1 MDLSINKGLL
11 VYAAILVFFPIVSA
25 RCRIYGICNTN
36 ERGLSQNC
44 LAFDDDIDL
53 GIEPRPF
60 NTSDENYDE
69 AVEIIKNRCPFFV
82 DGNDN
87 VMDLC
92 CDTSQVLEMEKGF
105 VNMVPFQRC
114 STCVTNLQHVYC
126 QFTCSPKQLDFVKS
140 YESAVNPKSKRPYVT
155 SLDIYASEEMM
166 NTTYNSCKDVSL
178 PATGE
183 PVLGSTCGSWGV
195 FWCNPLRWFTFM
207 NDPSNMMAPFK
218 INYIPVG
225 KEVTGALN
233 SFGLPCNQSWP
244 NKTVCSCMDCPS
256 SCSANRYSNN
266 DTDRTILKIF
276 NIYSL
281 VVACV
286 IFTFGFGTTFLII
299 VYRGQIQSSTQFC
312 YMRKCVERT
321 EKTSEAV
328 DKGFQD
334 FFYLLGYIVAKRR
347 VKILIMCGVLVVTL
361 CAGSYFLKVTV
372 DPVELWASPT
382 SESRK
387 EKDYFDNFFG
397 PFYRTNQIFF
407 KTVGIEPFTFLSK
420 QGTQVTMGP
429 AFNDTFLNPIF
440 ELQQR
445 LLNITFES
453 TDEHGKTV
461 IKGLESICYAPMRTI
476 YTGEPK
482 TSECTV
488 ISLLGLFEND
498 VESFKENL
506 DKSYENI
513 VECLQAPYSMNCLA
527 PYGGPVLPGLAL
539 GGATKNNQYLDAI
552 GVSLTILTSNKVNK
566 SELSDTLK
574 WEEKFI
580 ELLKKWDEEERPSYI
595 DIAYSAERSIEDE
608 IRELSKSTASTVVMS
623 YLIMFAYVTLTLG
636 KFTSFKYF
644 LLDSKMSLAF
654 GGIVIVF
661 SSVGSAIGLC
671 GYLGVVTTMLTI
683 EVVPFLV
690 LAVGVD
696 NIYIIVQTHQRKE
709 KDPKLSIPES
719 IAETMAFVGPSMLLT
734 SASEIFCFAIGT
746 LSSMPAVHTFAM
758 YATLAVAIDFILQ
771 ITAFVALLS
780 LDEQRFESNRLDL
793 IYCKKI
799 SVPQKRESADYIF
812 NFWKNHVTTNIL
824 KYPVRVVILLIFT
837 ITTILS
843 VIATPH
849 VEVGLEQE
857 LSMPE
862 GSHVLKYMQG
872 LKELLGIGPPV
883 YWVTQGEVDY
893 FDPEVSYKMCGG
905 SNCSESSISTQIFMA
920 SLEPNITI
928 ISTPANSWLDDLK
941 DWSTSDSCCKYFKNT
956 SYFCPHTYNSE
967 DCESCSLS
975 KMKEEKNITEYQYY
989 QQYLPHFL
997 NDNPDVTCAKGGHA
1011 AYSNS
1016 VTYATN
1022 KQGLSRVLASN
1033 VMSYHTVL
1041 KSSKDYTNALKY
1053 ARYIAKNLTETLDL
1067 PGVKIFPY
1075 SVFYVY
1081 FEQYLTIWAD
1091 ALKSLSWSLAAVW
1104 LITFILSGFSF
1115 LQSMVIT
1122 ATVTM
1127 IIIHMLGFMYL
1138 WDIPLNAISLVNLVM
1153 SVGIAVEF
1161 CGHIVHAFE
1170 TSLKTNVLDKATDA
1184 LANTGIKVLNGI
1196 TLTKFCGIIVLAF
1209 ASSRIFRIFYFRM
1222 YLGIVILGALHGLV
1236 FLPVALSFIG
1246 ALKYSDRKTSTV
1258 P

>member
-11 VYAAILVFFPIVSA
+11 TYIILLLSPIVSA
-25 RCRIYGICNTN
+25 RCRIYGICNTD

-44 LAFDDDIDL
+44 IVYDDDIDS

-60 NTSDENYDE
+60 NASDENYE
-69 AVEIIKNRCPFFV
+69 KAIEIIKNRCPFFV
-82 DGNDN
+82 DDDDT

-92 CDTSQVLEMEKGF
+92 CDTSQVMKLEEGF

-114 STCVTNLQHVYC
+114 STCTINLQHVYC
-126 QFTCSPKQLDFVKS
+126 QFTCSPNQLEFVKS
-140 YESAVNPKSKRPYVT
+140 FEPGWNPTYGLYAK

-166 NTTYNSCKDVSL
+166 NTTYNSCKDVSM
-178 PATGE
+178 PSTGE
-183 PVLGSTCGSWGV
+183 PVMASTCGSWGAI
-195 FWCNPLRWFTFM
+195 WCNPLRWFSFM
-207 NDPSNMMAPFK
+207 NDPSNMAAPFK

-225 KEVTGALN
+225 KEVSGALN
-233 SFGLPCNQSWP
+233 SVSLPCNQSWP
-244 NKTVCSCMDCPS
+244 NKTACSCMDCPS
-256 SCSANRYSNN
+256 RCSANRYSDN
-266 DTDRTILKIF
+266 DIDRTVLKIF
-276 NIYSL
+276 NVYSL
-281 VVACV
+281 VVACI
-286 IFTFGFGTTFLII
+286 IFTLGFGGTFLIV
-299 VYRGQIQSSTQFC
+299 VYRKKILSGTQFS
-312 YMRKCVERT
+312 YMTKCVERVKRT
-321 EKTSEAV
+321 SGAVEKC
-328 DKGFQD
+328 FQE
-334 FFYLLGYIVAKRR
+334 FFYLLGYIVAKKR
-347 VKILIMCGVLVVTL
+347 VKILLMCIVLVTTL

-387 EKDYFDNFFG
+387 EKDYFDNYFG
-397 PFYRTNQIFF
+397 PFYRTNQVFF
-407 KTVGIEPFTFLSK
+407 KTVGIKPFTFRSK
-420 QGTQVTMGP
+420 QGNEVTMGP

-476 YTGEPK
+476 YTGPPK

-488 ISLLGLFEND
+488 ISLLGLFQNN
-498 VESFKENL
+498 VESFRENL
-506 DKSYENI
+506 TKSYDTV

-527 PYGGPVLPGLAL
+527 PYGGPVIPGLAL
-539 GGATKNNQYLDAI
+539 GAATKNNQYLDAI

-580 ELLKKWDEEERPSYI
+580 DLLKKWDEEERPSYI

-608 IRELSKSTASTVVMS
+608 IGELSKSTASTVLIS
-623 YLIMFAYVTLTLG
+623 YLVMFIYVAFTLG

-644 LLDSKMSLAF
+644 LLDAKFSLAF
-654 GGIVIVF
+654 GGILIVF
-661 SSVGSAIGLC
+661 SSVGSTIGLC
-671 GYLGVVTTMLTI
+671 GYFGVVTTMLTI

-709 KDPKLSIPES
+709 KDPNLSIPES
-719 IAETMAFVGPSMLLT
+719 IAETMAFVGPSILLT
-734 SASEIFCFAIGT
+734 SISEIFCFAIGT

-758 YATLAVAIDFILQ
+758 YATLAVTIDFILQ
-771 ITAFVALLS
+771 VTAFVALLS
-780 LDEQRFESNRLDL
+780 LDEQRYESNRLDL
-793 IYCKKI
+793 IFHKKI
-799 SVPQKRESADYIF
+799 SVPEKRESADYIF
-812 NFWKNHVTTNIL
+812 HFWKNIVTTNLL
-824 KYPVRVVILLIFT
+824 KYPVRIAILLLFT
-837 ITTILS
+837 TTTILS
-843 VIATPH
+843 VIAAPYI
-849 VEVGLEQE
+849 EIGLEQE

-862 GSHVLKYMQG
+862 GSHVLKYMQN

-883 YWVTQGEVDY
+883 YWIIKGEVDY
-893 FDPEVSYKMCGG
+893 FDPEVFYKMCGG

-920 SLEPNITI
+920 SLQPNITI
-928 ISTPANSWLDDLK
+928 ISTPANSWLDDFK

-956 SYFCPHTYNSE
+956 SYFCPHTYSSD

-975 KMKEEKNITEYQYY
+975 KMKAETNITEYEYY
-989 QQYLPHFL
+989 QRFLPHFL
-997 NDNPDVTCAKGGHA
+997 NDNPDSSCAKGGHA

-1016 VTYATN
+1016 VTYVTN
-1022 KQGLSRVLASN
+1022 KEGLSRVIASN
-1033 VMSYHTVL
+1033 LMSYHTVL
-1041 KSSKDYTNALKY
+1041 KSSEDYTNALKH
-1053 ARYIAKNLTETLDL
+1053 ARQIAKNLTTTLDL
-1067 PGVKIFPY
+1067 PGVKVVPY
-1075 SVFYVY
+1075 SVFYVF
-1081 FEQYLTIWAD
+1081 FEQYLTVWAD

-1104 LITFILSGFSF
+1104 AITFILSGLSF
-1115 LQSMVIT
+1115 LQSIVIT
-1122 ATVTM
+1122 VTATM
-1127 IIIHMLGFMYL
+1127 IIIHMLGLMYL
-1138 WDIPLNAISLVNLVM
+1138 WNISLNAISLVNLVM

-1170 TSLKTNVLDKATDA
+1170 TSSKTNAMERAADA

-1209 ASSRIFRIFYFRM
+1209 ASSLIFRIFYFRM

-1246 ALKYSDRKTSTV
+1246 VLKYSDTKTSTV